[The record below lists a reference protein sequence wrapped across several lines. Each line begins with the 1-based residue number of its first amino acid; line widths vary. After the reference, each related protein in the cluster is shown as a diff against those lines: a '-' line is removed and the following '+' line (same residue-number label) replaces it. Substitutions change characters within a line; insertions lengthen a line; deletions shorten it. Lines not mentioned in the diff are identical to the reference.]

1 MTPSRDIAD
10 LLDLMAR
17 LRSDCPWDAKQT
29 NQSLTPYAIEEAYE
43 LAEAIA
49 LGDMDDVKGEL
60 GDVLLQVV
68 FHAHLY
74 AEQDKFDFG
83 DVIYTLMEKL
93 IRRHPHVF
101 DKENLKT
108 DEDVKRRW
116 DEIKAIENQGKPLR
130 RVLDIKAGSSL
141 MQAQAVQKAAVKVG
155 FDWDDISGAVQKLHE
170 EIGELTELICDT
182 DGNYLDKKAIDKQ
195 KASDELGDCFLSLV
209 NIARKLD
216 IDSEMAAL
224 GAVMKFKRRFG
235 FIEDELAKLG
245 KRPEDSD
252 LSEMDRLWDLAKTQG
267 L

>member
-29 NQSLTPYAIEEAYE
+29 NQSLAPYVIEEAYE
-43 LAEAIA
+43 LVEAVA
-49 LGDMDDVKGEL
+49 LGDDTDVKGEL

-74 AEQDKFDFG
+74 AEEGKFDFG
-83 DVIYTLMEKL
+83 DVIYHLMQKL
-93 IRRHPHVF
+93 IRRHPYVF

-108 DEDVKRRW
+108 EDDVKRRW
-116 DEIKAIENQGKPLR
+116 DEIKAIENKGKPR
-130 RVLDIKAGSSL
+130 RILDVKVGSSL
-141 MQAQAVQKAAVKVG
+141 MQAQAIQKAAVKVG
-155 FDWDDISGAVQKLHE
+155 FDWDDIDGAVDKLHE
-170 EIGELTELICDT
+170 EIGELIELIRGA
-182 DGNYLDKKAIDKQ
+182 DGNYLDKKSIDKQ
-195 KASDELGDCFLSLV
+195 KVSDELGDCFLSLV

-216 IDSEMAAL
+216 IDSEMATL

-245 KRPEDSD
+245 KHPEDSD
-252 LSEMDRLWDLAKTQG
+252 LMEMDRLWDLAKAQG